1 MKVDGASIVSNVMTP
16 KTINLLLSLLPKALD
31 GEILTILLSLTINVS
46 ATVNAR
52 SLMSA
57 TCELLSLLMKNI
69 ILLVYL

>member
-1 MKVDGASIVSNVMTP
+1 
-16 KTINLLLSLLPKALD
+16 LD
-31 GEILTILLSLTINVS
+31 GEILTTLLSITINVS

-57 TCELLSLLMKNI
+57 TCEQLSLLMKNI